1 MRRAQLGDQAAYRLL
16 LDDLQEATT
25 LYLNRILFDGQ
36 AVEDCVQDCLLTLH
50 RARAT
55 YDPRRP
61 FNPWYF
67 TIVRHRARDLI
78 RRKQPAPG
86 GSLAEQTDT
95 AASYSLNV
103 EVRRDLDRLL
113 SEIKPVYREALEMTK
128 IEGLTIKE
136 AAARA
141 GVATG
146 TMKARVHRG
155 LERLM
160 SVVHAESAES

>member
-36 AVEDCVQDCLLTLH
+36 AVEDCVQECLLALH

-67 TIVRHRARDLI
+67 TIVRHRARDVI
-78 RRKQPAPG
+78 RRRQPAA
-86 GSLAEQTDT
+86 AETLSDQAD
-95 AASYSLNV
+95 AAAPYTLQV
-103 EVRRDLDRLL
+103 EARRDLDRLL
-113 SEIKPVYREALEMTK
+113 SQIRPVYREALELTK
-128 IEGLTIKE
+128 LEGLTIKE
-136 AAARA
+136 AADKV

-155 LERLM
+155 LAHLM
-160 SVVHAESAES
+160 RVVHAESAKS